1 MGKGRRRGR
10 EKLET
15 CSSCGRQVPRDKA
28 VEYTRRTTFSTDL
41 KNDEEN
47 VSYSDFSSSYYCV
60 SCAKHRKIFEKKK
73 AQAQRRRE
81 REMYG

>member
-15 CSSCGRQVPRDKA
+15 CVSCGRQVPRDKA
-28 VEYTRRTTFSTDL
+28 VEYTRRTTYSTELD
-41 KNDEEN
+41 NEDD
-47 VSYSDFSSSYYCV
+47 VSYSAFSSSYYCI
-60 SCAKHRKIFEKKK
+60 SCAKRRRIFEKKK

-81 REMYG
+81 REQYG